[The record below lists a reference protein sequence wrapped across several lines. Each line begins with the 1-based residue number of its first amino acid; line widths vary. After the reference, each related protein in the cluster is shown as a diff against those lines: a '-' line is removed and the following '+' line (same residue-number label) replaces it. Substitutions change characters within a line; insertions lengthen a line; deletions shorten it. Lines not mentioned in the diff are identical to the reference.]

1 MTLASLHERAHAAA
15 AGKVHHNTDTRPIEV
30 AAIVLCD
37 VVPRPSQ
44 LAQQGDFPLHIL
56 HIVVGSV
63 EVDDFERDNVACGYM
78 DATVYRTIRAF
89 PDDFKLAIE
98 LGVRVMREEWL
109 SEKTALLERGLM
121 TSSSDPV
128 TANSVLFSITP

>member
-1 MTLASLHERAHAAA
+1 MLFQ
-15 AGKVHHNTDTRPIEV
+15 D
-30 AAIVLCD
+30 
-37 VVPRPSQ
+37 PRSW
-44 LAQQGDFPLHIL
+44 LSRTTSRCIL

-63 EVDDFERDNVACGYM
+63 DVDDFERDNVACGYM
-78 DATVYRTIRAF
+78 DATLYRTIRAF

-128 TANSVLFSITP
+128 TLPTRYYFP